1 LGDGK
6 VPLRG
11 IRGLITLMNLKNLHT
26 VYFLGIGGIGMSAL
40 ARYFVAIG
48 CKVYGYDKTKTNLT
62 TQLEKE
68 SIVVHYN
75 ENTALIPTEIKTNQP
90 DTLVVYTPAIPKN
103 NKELLFF
110 KENNMHIYK
119 RSEVL
124 GLISQNYF
132 TIAVAGTHGK
142 TTTSSIIAHLLQ
154 QCGVACNAFLGG
166 ISLNF
171 NSNLLLNNEAK
182 IMVVEAD
189 EFDRSFLTLSPDIAI
204 ITSLDADHL
213 DIYEDKAA
221 MHKAY
226 QDFTLK
232 IKVGG
237 TLITKNEHLKTLKL
251 PSTQKVKTYS
261 ITENADYQAKNR
273 KISNENFVVDIKTP
287 TQLINNVEIGLP
299 GIHNTENALAA
310 FVVADLLQ
318 INSEKIKIAL
328 ANYKGVHRR
337 FEYHI
342 KTPNLI
348 YLDDYAHHPTEL
360 TACILS
366 VKELY
371 PNKKITGIF
380 QPHLYTRT
388 RDFANEFAESLSLLD
403 ALILLDIYPA
413 RELPIEGVTSQ
424 MLLDKV
430 TIKDKKIVKKENV
443 INELKLNEIEVLLTL
458 GAGNIDE
465 LVEPITEYL
474 TNNKKQITK
483 NK

>member
-1 LGDGK
+1 
-6 VPLRG
+6 
-11 IRGLITLMNLKNLHT
+11 MNLKNLHT